1 MTIDQTHGGWIPP
14 QEPSASCRSF
24 TQRSA
29 AASARRRS
37 GGRPGGRLRLA
48 GARADLAEL
57 DVGAA
62 RTGRS
67 AQTTE
72 SGTTVCR
79 AQQAKL

>member
-14 QEPSASCRSF
+14 QEPSASWRSF

-29 AASARRRS
+29 AASARRRT
-37 GGRPGGRLRLA
+37 GLGRRGRFVSPG
-48 GARADLAEL
+48 RAPISRRSTRAW
-57 DVGAA
+57 

>member
-14 QEPSASCRSF
+14 QEPSASWRSL

-29 AASARRRS
+29 AAIARRLS
-37 GGRPGGRLRLA
+37 GVGRPGGLDSP
-48 GARADLAEL
+48 GRAPMSRRSRSAW
-57 DVGAA
+57 